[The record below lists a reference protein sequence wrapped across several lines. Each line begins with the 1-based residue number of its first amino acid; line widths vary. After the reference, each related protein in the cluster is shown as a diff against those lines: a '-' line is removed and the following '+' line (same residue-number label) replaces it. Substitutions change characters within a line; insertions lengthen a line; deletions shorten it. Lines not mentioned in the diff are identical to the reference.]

1 MKSMIKTRVLTILVA
16 LLAASAIAMALAWK
30 KNGSQ
35 DIASLPVGPKESDS
49 NSLLKQLT
57 DRRIIKIHQW
67 HVEDHEEKTLVCVF
81 QAFDKDPHY
90 DGSGV
95 KLTILDPSGASVYEG
110 RFSEVQRVY
119 STTALRD
126 LSDQLVI
133 EVSYGGST
141 SFLHMLDY
149 RKGKVV
155 ELINEKD
162 SDFDVG
168 AEVRPQFRGGIS
180 PATEP
185 FQIMLTHGVGLASSA
200 RKYTTV
206 YRYKNGRYQYVG
218 EFALQEVED
227 HVEDRLMGASKH
239 KTAN

>member
-1 MKSMIKTRVLTILVA
+1 MKSGMMTRTIVIVMA
-16 LLAASAIAMALAWK
+16 LLAASVIAIAFVWK
-30 KNGSQ
+30 KDGSLDITSMSATAKENDRNG
-35 DIASLPVGPKESDS
+35 
-49 NSLLKQLT
+49 LLKQLN
-57 DRRIIKIHQW
+57 DQRIFKIHQW
-67 HVEDHEEKTLVCVF
+67 HVEDNEEKNLVCVF
-81 QAFDKDPHY
+81 QAFDKDPRY

-119 STTALRD
+119 SITALRT

-133 EVSYGGST
+133 EVGYGGST

-149 RKGKVV
+149 RNGKVV
-155 ELINEKD
+155 ELINEKE

-168 AEVRPQFRGGIS
+168 AEVRPQFRVGIS

-185 FQIMLTHGVGLASSA
+185 FQIMLTHGVGLASPA

-206 YRYKNGRYQYVG
+206 YRYKNGRYQRVG
-218 EFALQEVED
+218 EFALQEAD
-227 HVEDRLMGASKH
+227 DYVEDRLMGGSKH
-239 KTAN
+239 KMAK